1 MSRPGKAARGR
12 NGLLLYP
19 LSVWWT
25 FDLQP
30 APVLTIIPT
39 MKTRIFMKRNTPSSS
54 RKLAALVKL
63 GVIGLS
69 ISSMQAQSVHFG
81 ALESEGG
88 KASTSSCVTL
98 DDKGT
103 IVTVVELGSDVQKA
117 TLVAGGQSVPLKYI
131 VNDADS
137 RVAIYQV
144 PAASMGMIKKPA
156 LPGSSLSLKASQ
168 PVFTS
173 ATDRSD
179 TARVVSRVNR
189 FQGKVLPLA
198 VIRVNHAKAVPQPGS
213 GIYDAGGKLVGLV
226 RQAVH
231 NVPHSSYC
239 LPAEV
244 IRRIRSDHQRNGRV
258 SRCWIGI
265 IMDELVAAPIVESVR
280 PDSPAKKAGLENGD
294 VILSIGGQTV
304 SEYAEV
310 VDAFYYLVAGE
321 PQKFSVLRGTELKEF
336 DVIPEVSPG
345 R

>member
-1 MSRPGKAARGR
+1 M
-12 NGLLLYP
+12 
-19 LSVWWT
+19 T
-25 FDLQP
+25 TQ
-30 APVLTIIPT
+30 
-39 MKTRIFMKRNTPSSS
+39 IFMKRNTLSLSGQ
-54 RKLAALVKL
+54 LAALITL
-63 GVIGLS
+63 GAISLS
-69 ISSMQAQSVHFG
+69 ISSVQAQSVNFAAFG
-81 ALESEGG
+81 SKGG
-88 KASTSSCVTL
+88 KASTSSCVLL

-103 IVTVVELGSDVQKA
+103 IATVVELGSDVKKA
-117 TLVAGGQSVPLKYI
+117 TLVAGGKSVPLKYV

-137 RVAIYQV
+137 RVAIYQI
-144 PAASMGMIKKPA
+144 PAASVGVVKNITQQ
-156 LPGSSLSLKASQ
+156 GSSLSLKASQ
-168 PVFTS
+168 AVFTS

-226 RQAVH
+226 RQAVY
-231 NVPHSSYC
+231 NVPNSSYC

-244 IRRIRSDHQRNGRV
+244 ISRILSDHRRNGRV

-280 PDSPAKKAGLENGD
+280 PDSPAKKAGLQNGD
-294 VILSIGGQTV
+294 VILSIGDQTV
-304 SEYAEV
+304 SQYSEV
-310 VDAFYYLVAGE
+310 VDAFYYLIAGE
-321 PQKFSVLRGTELKEF
+321 PKKFSVLRGTKVKEF